1 MWIRVHS
8 DFLALACTDLITQQL
23 RPRGYYSYGSSM
35 TVPNKARQAQGLL
48 LQTLQLILL
57 LQSYRAQWLTTPPH
71 CQGGC
76 YGLWSVLHIRPRQK
90 KSALALPTLPAVL
103 GSIFLEQEE
112 PPRIISQQGM
122 ALDFSSQLCQQ
133 GMGQLDRKR
142 LKFRVVPHLLL
153 LLMLKSQSGFLEV
166 VRGQTCLLHLS
177 HSLQPARLYL
187 ALNCQSKVSRLEK
200 VNSIALERNQFHL
213 CSLAAGGGWLMTGP
227 HWCLGYICTTGHVRF
242 LK

>member
-23 RPRGYYSYGSSM
+23 RPLGYYSYGSS
-35 TVPNKARQAQGLL
+35 TTAPNKARHAQGLL

-57 LQSYRAQWLTTPPH
+57 LQSYHAQWLTTPPH

-90 KSALALPTLPAVL
+90 KSAAGTANTLPAVL
-103 GSIFLEQEE
+103 RSLFLEQEE

-122 ALDFSSQLCQQ
+122 ALDSSSQLCQQ

-177 HSLQPARLYL
+177 HSL
-187 ALNCQSKVSRLEK
+187 
-200 VNSIALERNQFHL
+200 
-213 CSLAAGGGWLMTGP
+213 
-227 HWCLGYICTTGHVRF
+227 
-242 LK
+242 